1 MGKFKDFMGGTGAG
15 LLNEASKNLAKKNME
30 ITYIPREEIYK
41 NPKNGYSISDIENL
55 ADLIYVMGLRE
66 PLGVKPEGS
75 GYKLIEGERRLTAI
89 DKLIADGKWEGDIPC
104 IIREK
109 KLKVN
114 LDVLSDE
121 EKEILEIAGTNA
133 GQRKY
138 TASDYLLEV
147 EKLEPI
153 YKKLK
158 AAGIVEF
165 TYESDTGEE
174 ITQSLKGKKSRE
186 VVAERMGVSQAQV
199 AKISKVANNGTAELR
214 EMVKEG
220 RVANIAVA
228 AEIASMEEEDQ
239 RRLIEQHDR
248 RLIEQH
254 LKENLIVISKKDVE
268 AFKNSKSLE
277 SNTSTYVLD
286 DKEFT
291 KLTKKIRKSLKSE
304 PKILGQ
310 EEYMDVLKKIRS
322 LEKLFS

>member
-15 LLNEASKNLAKKNME
+15 LLNEASKNLAKNNME
-30 ITYIPREEIYK
+30 ITYIPRDEIYK
-41 NPKNGYSISDIENL
+41 NPKNEYSISDIENL

-109 KLKVN
+109 ELKVN
-114 LDVLSDE
+114 LDILLDE

-138 TASDYLLEV
+138 SEADYLFEV

-158 AAGIVEF
+158 ASGIGEF
-165 TYESDTGEE
+165 TYESDTGEK
-174 ITQSLKGKKSRE
+174 ITQSLTGKKSRE
-186 VVAERMGVSQAQV
+186 LLAERLNVSPAQV
-199 AKISKVANNGTAELR
+199 GKISKVANSGTEELK
-214 EMVKEG
+214 EAVKDG
-220 RVANIAVA
+220 TANIAVA
-228 AEIASMEEEDQ
+228 AEIAAMEKEDQ
-239 RRLIEQHDR
+239 KRLIEQH
-248 RLIEQH
+248 Q
-254 LKENLIVISKKDVE
+254 KENGKAISKKDVE
-268 AFKNSKSLE
+268 AFKNGKSLE
-277 SNTSTYVLD
+277 SNTYTYILD
-286 DKEFT
+286 DKEFM
-291 KLTKKIRKSLKSE
+291 KLTKKIRKLLKSE
-304 PKILGQ
+304 PKTMGQ

>member
-30 ITYIPREEIYK
+30 ITYIPRAEIYK
-41 NPKNGYSISDIENL
+41 NPKNEYSISDIENL

-89 DKLIADGKWEGDIPC
+89 DKLITDGKWEGDIPC

-109 KLKVN
+109 ELKVN
-114 LDVLSDE
+114 LDILSDE

-138 TASDYLLEV
+138 SEADYLFEV

-158 AAGIVEF
+158 ASGIGEF
-165 TYESDTGEE
+165 TYESDTGEK
-174 ITQSLKGKKSRE
+174 ITQTLTGKKSRE
-186 VVAERMGVSQAQV
+186 LLAERLNVSPAQV
-199 AKISKVANNGTAELR
+199 GKISKVANSGTEELK
-214 EMVKEG
+214 EAVKDG
-220 RVANIAVA
+220 TANIAVA
-228 AEIASMEEEDQ
+228 AEIASMEKEDQ
-239 RRLIEQHDR
+239 KRLIEQH
-248 RLIEQH
+248 Q
-254 LKENLIVISKKDVE
+254 KENGKAISKKDVE
-268 AFKNSKSLE
+268 AFKNGKSLE
-277 SNTSTYVLD
+277 SNTYTYILD
-286 DKEFT
+286 DKEFM

-304 PKILGQ
+304 PKTMGQ
-310 EEYMDVLKKIRS
+310 EEYMEVLKKIRS

>member
-15 LLNEASKNLAKKNME
+15 LLNEASKNLAKNNME
-30 ITYIPREEIYK
+30 IMYIPRAEIYK
-41 NPKNGYSISDIENL
+41 NPKNEYSISDIENL

-89 DKLIADGKWEGDIPC
+89 DKLISDGKWDGDIPC
-104 IIREK
+104 IVREK
-109 KLKVN
+109 ELKVN
-114 LDVLSDE
+114 VDILSDE

-138 TASDYLLEV
+138 SEADYLFEV

-158 AAGIVEF
+158 ASGIGEF
-165 TYESDTGEE
+165 TYESDTGEK
-174 ITQSLKGKKSRE
+174 ITQSLTGKKSRE
-186 VVAERMGVSQAQV
+186 LLAERLNVSPAQV
-199 AKISKVANNGTAELR
+199 GKISKVANNGTEELK
-214 EMVKEG
+214 EAVKEG
-220 RVANIAVA
+220 TANIAVA
-228 AEIASMEEEDQ
+228 AEIASMEKEDQ
-239 RRLIEQHDR
+239 KRLIEQH
-248 RLIEQH
+248 Q
-254 LKENLIVISKKDVE
+254 KENGKGIINKKDGE
-268 AFKNSKSLE
+268 AFKNGKSLE
-277 SNTSTYVLD
+277 SNTYTYILD
-286 DKEFT
+286 DKEFM

-304 PKILGQ
+304 PKTMGQ

>member
-15 LLNEASKNLAKKNME
+15 LLNEASKNLAKNNME
-30 ITYIPREEIYK
+30 ITYIPRDEIYK
-41 NPKNGYSISDIENL
+41 NPKNEYSISDIENL

-109 KLKVN
+109 ELKVN
-114 LDVLSDE
+114 LDILSDE

-138 TASDYLLEV
+138 SEADYLFEV

-158 AAGIVEF
+158 ASGIGEF
-165 TYESDTGEE
+165 TYESDTGEK
-174 ITQSLKGKKSRE
+174 ITQSLTGKKSRE
-186 VVAERMGVSQAQV
+186 LLAERLNVSPAQV
-199 AKISKVANNGTAELR
+199 GKISKVANSGTEELK
-214 EMVKEG
+214 EAVKDG
-220 RVANIAVA
+220 TANIAAA
-228 AEIASMEEEDQ
+228 AEIAAMEKEDQ
-239 RRLIEQHDR
+239 KRLIEQH
-248 RLIEQH
+248 Q
-254 LKENLIVISKKDVE
+254 KENGKAISKKDVE
-268 AFKNSKSLE
+268 AFKNGKSLE
-277 SNTSTYVLD
+277 SNTYTYILD
-286 DKEFT
+286 DKEFM
-291 KLTKKIRKSLKSE
+291 KLTKKIRKLLKSE
-304 PKILGQ
+304 PKTMGQ

>member
-15 LLNEASKNLAKKNME
+15 LLNEASKNLAKNNME
-30 ITYIPREEIYK
+30 IMYIPRAEIYK
-41 NPKNGYSISDIENL
+41 NPKNEYSISDIENL

-89 DKLIADGKWEGDIPC
+89 DKLISDGKWDGDIPC
-104 IIREK
+104 IVREK
-109 KLKVN
+109 ELKVN
-114 LDVLSDE
+114 VDILSDE

-138 TASDYLLEV
+138 SEADYLFEV

-158 AAGIVEF
+158 ASGIGEF
-165 TYESDTGEE
+165 TYESDTGEK
-174 ITQSLKGKKSRE
+174 ITQSLTGKKSRE
-186 VVAERMGVSQAQV
+186 LLAERLNVSPAQV
-199 AKISKVANNGTAELR
+199 GKISKVANNGTEELK
-214 EMVKEG
+214 EAVKEG
-220 RVANIAVA
+220 TANIAVA
-228 AEIASMEEEDQ
+228 AEIASMEKEDQ
-239 RRLIEQHDR
+239 KRLIEQH
-248 RLIEQH
+248 Q
-254 LKENLIVISKKDVE
+254 KENGKGIINKKDVE
-268 AFKNSKSLE
+268 AFKNGKSLE
-277 SNTSTYVLD
+277 SNTYTYILD
-286 DKEFT
+286 DKEFM

-304 PKILGQ
+304 PKTMGQ

>member
-15 LLNEASKNLAKKNME
+15 LLNEASKNLAKNNME
-30 ITYIPREEIYK
+30 ITYIPRDEIYK
-41 NPKNGYSISDIENL
+41 NPKNEYSISDIENL

-109 KLKVN
+109 ELKVN
-114 LDVLSDE
+114 LDILSDE

-138 TASDYLLEV
+138 SEADY
-147 EKLEPI
+147 LEPI

-158 AAGIVEF
+158 ASGIGEF
-165 TYESDTGEE
+165 TYESDTGEK
-174 ITQSLKGKKSRE
+174 ITQSLTGKKSRE
-186 VVAERMGVSQAQV
+186 LLAERLNVSPAQV
-199 AKISKVANNGTAELR
+199 GKISKVANSGTEELK
-214 EMVKEG
+214 EAVKDG
-220 RVANIAVA
+220 TANIAVA
-228 AEIASMEEEDQ
+228 AEIAAMEKEDQ
-239 RRLIEQHDR
+239 KRLIEQH
-248 RLIEQH
+248 Q
-254 LKENLIVISKKDVE
+254 KENGKAISKKDVE
-268 AFKNSKSLE
+268 AFKNGKSLE
-277 SNTSTYVLD
+277 SNTYTYILD
-286 DKEFT
+286 DKEFM
-291 KLTKKIRKSLKSE
+291 KLTKKIRKLLKSE
-304 PKILGQ
+304 PKTMGQ

>member
-15 LLNEASKNLAKKNME
+15 LLNEASKNLAKNNME
-30 ITYIPREEIYK
+30 ITYIPRDEIYK
-41 NPKNGYSISDIENL
+41 NPKNEYSISDIENL

-109 KLKVN
+109 ELKVN
-114 LDVLSDE
+114 LDILSDE

-138 TASDYLLEV
+138 SEADYLFEV

-158 AAGIVEF
+158 ASGIGEF
-165 TYESDTGEE
+165 TYESDTGEK
-174 ITQSLKGKKSRE
+174 ITQSLTGKKSRE
-186 VVAERMGVSQAQV
+186 LLAERLNVSPAQV
-199 AKISKVANNGTAELR
+199 GKISKVANSGTEELK
-214 EMVKEG
+214 EAVKDG
-220 RVANIAVA
+220 TANIAVA
-228 AEIASMEEEDQ
+228 AEIAAMEKEDQ
-239 RRLIEQHDR
+239 KRLIEQH
-248 RLIEQH
+248 Q
-254 LKENLIVISKKDVE
+254 KENGKAISKKDVE
-268 AFKNSKSLE
+268 AFKNGKSLE
-277 SNTSTYVLD
+277 SNTYTYILD
-286 DKEFT
+286 DKEFME
-291 KLTKKIRKSLKSE
+291 LTKKIRKLLKSE
-304 PKILGQ
+304 PKTMGQ

>member
-15 LLNEASKNLAKKNME
+15 LLNEASKNLAKNNME
-30 ITYIPREEIYK
+30 ITYIPRDEIYK
-41 NPKNGYSISDIENL
+41 NPKNEYSISDIENL

-109 KLKVN
+109 ELKVN
-114 LDVLSDE
+114 LDILSDE

-138 TASDYLLEV
+138 SEADYLFEV

-158 AAGIVEF
+158 ASGIGEF
-165 TYESDTGEE
+165 TYESDTGEK
-174 ITQSLKGKKSRE
+174 ITQSLTGKKSRE
-186 VVAERMGVSQAQV
+186 LLAERLNVSPAQV
-199 AKISKVANNGTAELR
+199 GKISKVANSGTEELK
-214 EMVKEG
+214 EAVKDG
-220 RVANIAVA
+220 TANIAVA
-228 AEIASMEEEDQ
+228 AEIAAMEKEDQ
-239 RRLIEQHDR
+239 KRLIEQH
-248 RLIEQH
+248 Q
-254 LKENLIVISKKDVE
+254 KENGKAISKKDVE
-268 AFKNSKSLE
+268 AFKNGKSLE
-277 SNTSTYVLD
+277 SNTYTYILD
-286 DKEFT
+286 DKEFM
-291 KLTKKIRKSLKSE
+291 KLTKKIRKLLKSE
-304 PKILGQ
+304 PKTMGQ

-322 LEKLFS
+322 LEKVFS

>member
-15 LLNEASKNLAKKNME
+15 LLNEASKNLAKNNME
-30 ITYIPREEIYK
+30 ITYIPRDEIYK
-41 NPKNGYSISDIENL
+41 NPKNEYSISDIENL

-109 KLKVN
+109 ELKVN
-114 LDVLSDE
+114 LDILSDE

-138 TASDYLLEV
+138 SEADYLFEV

-158 AAGIVEF
+158 ASGIGEF
-165 TYESDTGEE
+165 TYESDTGEK
-174 ITQSLKGKKSRE
+174 ITQTLTGKKSRE
-186 VVAERMGVSQAQV
+186 LLAERLNVSPAQV
-199 AKISKVANNGTAELR
+199 GKISKVANSGTEELK
-214 EMVKEG
+214 EAVKDG
-220 RVANIAVA
+220 TANIAVA
-228 AEIASMEEEDQ
+228 AEIASMEKEDQ
-239 RRLIEQHDR
+239 KRLIEQH
-248 RLIEQH
+248 Q
-254 LKENLIVISKKDVE
+254 KENGKAISKKDVE
-268 AFKNSKSLE
+268 AFKNGKSLE
-277 SNTSTYVLD
+277 SNTYTYILD
-286 DKEFT
+286 DKEFM

-304 PKILGQ
+304 PKTMGR
-310 EEYMDVLKKIRS
+310 EEYLDVLKKIRS

>member
-15 LLNEASKNLAKKNME
+15 LLNEASKNLAKNNME
-30 ITYIPREEIYK
+30 ITYIPRDEIYK
-41 NPKNGYSISDIENL
+41 NPKNEYSISDIENL

-109 KLKVN
+109 ELKVN
-114 LDVLSDE
+114 LDILSDE

-138 TASDYLLEV
+138 SEADYLFEV

-158 AAGIVEF
+158 ASGIGEF
-165 TYESDTGEE
+165 TYESDTGEK
-174 ITQSLKGKKSRE
+174 ITQSLTGKKSRE
-186 VVAERMGVSQAQV
+186 LLAERLNVSPAQV
-199 AKISKVANNGTAELR
+199 GKISKVANSGTEELK
-214 EMVKEG
+214 EAVKDG
-220 RVANIAVA
+220 TANIAVA
-228 AEIASMEEEDQ
+228 AEIAAMEKEDQ
-239 RRLIEQHDR
+239 KRLIEQH
-248 RLIEQH
+248 Q
-254 LKENLIVISKKDVE
+254 KENGKAISKKDVE
-268 AFKNSKSLE
+268 AFKNVKSLE
-277 SNTSTYVLD
+277 SNTYTYILD
-286 DKEFT
+286 DKEFM
-291 KLTKKIRKSLKSE
+291 KLTKKIRKLLKSE
-304 PKILGQ
+304 PKTMGQ

>member
-15 LLNEASKNLAKKNME
+15 LLNEASKNLAKNNME
-30 ITYIPREEIYK
+30 ITYILRDEIYK
-41 NPKNGYSISDIENL
+41 NPKNEYSISDIENL

-109 KLKVN
+109 ELKVN
-114 LDVLSDE
+114 LDILSDE

-138 TASDYLLEV
+138 SEADYLFEV

-158 AAGIVEF
+158 ASGIGEF
-165 TYESDTGEE
+165 TYESDTGEK
-174 ITQSLKGKKSRE
+174 ITQSLTGKKSRE
-186 VVAERMGVSQAQV
+186 LLAERLNVSPAQV
-199 AKISKVANNGTAELR
+199 GKISKVANSGTEELK
-214 EMVKEG
+214 EAVKDG
-220 RVANIAVA
+220 TANIAVA
-228 AEIASMEEEDQ
+228 AEIAAMEKEDQ
-239 RRLIEQHDR
+239 KRLIEQH
-248 RLIEQH
+248 Q
-254 LKENLIVISKKDVE
+254 KENGKAISKKDVE
-268 AFKNSKSLE
+268 AFKNGKSLE
-277 SNTSTYVLD
+277 SNTYTYILD
-286 DKEFT
+286 DKEFM
-291 KLTKKIRKSLKSE
+291 KLTKKIRKLLKSE
-304 PKILGQ
+304 PKTMGQ

>member
-15 LLNEASKNLAKKNME
+15 LLNEASKNLAKNNME
-30 ITYIPREEIYK
+30 ITYIPRDEIYK
-41 NPKNGYSISDIENL
+41 NSKNEYSISDIENL

-109 KLKVN
+109 ELKVN
-114 LDVLSDE
+114 LDILSDE

-138 TASDYLLEV
+138 SEADYLFEV

-158 AAGIVEF
+158 ASGIGEF
-165 TYESDTGEE
+165 TYESDTGEK
-174 ITQSLKGKKSRE
+174 ITQSLTGKKSRE
-186 VVAERMGVSQAQV
+186 LLAERLNVSPAQV
-199 AKISKVANNGTAELR
+199 GKISKVANSGTEELK
-214 EMVKEG
+214 EAVKDG
-220 RVANIAVA
+220 TANIAVA
-228 AEIASMEEEDQ
+228 AEIAAMEKEDQ
-239 RRLIEQHDR
+239 KRLIEQH
-248 RLIEQH
+248 Q
-254 LKENLIVISKKDVE
+254 KENGKAISKKDVE
-268 AFKNSKSLE
+268 AFKNGKSLE
-277 SNTSTYVLD
+277 SNTYTYILD
-286 DKEFT
+286 DKEFM
-291 KLTKKIRKSLKSE
+291 KLTKKIRKLLKSE
-304 PKILGQ
+304 PKTMGQ

>member
-15 LLNEASKNLAKKNME
+15 LLNEASKNLAKNNME
-30 ITYIPREEIYK
+30 IMYIPRAEIYK
-41 NPKNGYSISDIENL
+41 NPKNEYSISDIENL

-89 DKLIADGKWEGDIPC
+89 DKLISDGKWEGDIPC

-109 KLKVN
+109 ELKVN
-114 LDVLSDE
+114 LDILSDE

-138 TASDYLLEV
+138 SEADYLFEV

-158 AAGIVEF
+158 ASGIGEF
-165 TYESDTGEE
+165 TYESDTGEK
-174 ITQSLKGKKSRE
+174 ITQSLTGKKSRE
-186 VVAERMGVSQAQV
+186 LLAERLNVSPAQV
-199 AKISKVANNGTAELR
+199 GKISKVANSGTEELK
-214 EMVKEG
+214 EAVKDG
-220 RVANIAVA
+220 TANIAVA
-228 AEIASMEEEDQ
+228 AEIAAMEKEDQ
-239 RRLIEQHDR
+239 KRLIEQH
-248 RLIEQH
+248 Q
-254 LKENLIVISKKDVE
+254 KENGKAISKKDVE
-268 AFKNSKSLE
+268 AFKNGKSLE
-277 SNTSTYVLD
+277 SNTYTYILD
-286 DKEFT
+286 DKEFM
-291 KLTKKIRKSLKSE
+291 KLTKKIRKLLKSE
-304 PKILGQ
+304 PKTMGQ

>member
-15 LLNEASKNLAKKNME
+15 LLNEASKNLAKNNME
-30 ITYIPREEIYK
+30 ITYIPRDEIYK
-41 NPKNGYSISDIENL
+41 NPKNEYSISDIENL

-109 KLKVN
+109 ELKIN
-114 LDVLSDE
+114 LDILSDE

-138 TASDYLLEV
+138 SEADYLFEV

-158 AAGIVEF
+158 ASGIGEF
-165 TYESDTGEE
+165 TYESDTGEK
-174 ITQSLKGKKSRE
+174 ITQSLTGKKSRE
-186 VVAERMGVSQAQV
+186 LLAERLNVSPAQV
-199 AKISKVANNGTAELR
+199 GKISKVANSGTEELK
-214 EMVKEG
+214 EAVKDG
-220 RVANIAVA
+220 TANIAVA
-228 AEIASMEEEDQ
+228 AEIAAMEKEDQ
-239 RRLIEQHDR
+239 KRLIEQH
-248 RLIEQH
+248 Q
-254 LKENLIVISKKDVE
+254 KENGKAISKKDVE
-268 AFKNSKSLE
+268 AFKNGKSLE
-277 SNTSTYVLD
+277 SNTYTYILD
-286 DKEFT
+286 DKEFM
-291 KLTKKIRKSLKSE
+291 KLTKKIRKLLKSE
-304 PKILGQ
+304 PKTMGQ

>member
-15 LLNEASKNLAKKNME
+15 LLNEASKNLAKNNME
-30 ITYIPREEIYK
+30 ITYIPRDEIYK
-41 NPKNGYSISDIENL
+41 NPKNEYSISDIENL

-109 KLKVN
+109 ELKVN
-114 LDVLSDE
+114 LDILSDE
-121 EKEILEIAGTNA
+121 EKELLEIAGTNA

-138 TASDYLLEV
+138 SEADYLFEV

-158 AAGIVEF
+158 ASGIGEF
-165 TYESDTGEE
+165 TYESDTGEK
-174 ITQSLKGKKSRE
+174 ITQSLTGKKSRE
-186 VVAERMGVSQAQV
+186 LLAERLNVSPAQV
-199 AKISKVANNGTAELR
+199 GKISKVANSGTEELK
-214 EMVKEG
+214 EAVKDG
-220 RVANIAVA
+220 TANIAVA
-228 AEIASMEEEDQ
+228 AEIAAMEKEDQ
-239 RRLIEQHDR
+239 KRLIEQH
-248 RLIEQH
+248 Q
-254 LKENLIVISKKDVE
+254 KENGKAISKKDVE
-268 AFKNSKSLE
+268 AFKNGKSLE
-277 SNTSTYVLD
+277 SNTYTYILD
-286 DKEFT
+286 DKEFM
-291 KLTKKIRKSLKSE
+291 KLTKKIRKLLKSE
-304 PKILGQ
+304 PKTMGQ

>member
-15 LLNEASKNLAKKNME
+15 LLNEASKNLAKNNME
-30 ITYIPREEIYK
+30 ITYIPRTEIYK
-41 NPKNGYSISDIENL
+41 NPKNEYSISDIENL

-89 DKLIADGKWEGDIPC
+89 DKLITDGKWEGDIPC

-109 KLKVN
+109 ELKVN
-114 LDVLSDE
+114 VDVLSDE

-138 TASDYLLEV
+138 SEADYLFEV

-158 AAGIVEF
+158 ASGIGEF
-165 TYESDTGEE
+165 TYESDTGEK
-174 ITQSLKGKKSRE
+174 ITQSLTGKKSRE
-186 VVAERMGVSQAQV
+186 LLAERLNVSPAQV
-199 AKISKVANNGTAELR
+199 GKISKVANSGTEELK
-214 EMVKEG
+214 EAVKDG
-220 RVANIAVA
+220 TANIAVA
-228 AEIASMEEEDQ
+228 AEIASMEKEDQ
-239 RRLIEQHDR
+239 KRLIEQH
-248 RLIEQH
+248 Q
-254 LKENLIVISKKDVE
+254 KENGKAISKKDVE
-268 AFKNSKSLE
+268 AFKNGKSLE
-277 SNTSTYVLD
+277 SNTYTYILD
-286 DKEFT
+286 DKEFM

-304 PKILGQ
+304 PKTMGQ

>member
-15 LLNEASKNLAKKNME
+15 LLNEASKNLAKNNME
-30 ITYIPREEIYK
+30 ITYIPRDEIYK
-41 NPKNGYSISDIENL
+41 NQKNEYSISDIENL

-109 KLKVN
+109 ELKVN
-114 LDVLSDE
+114 LDILSDE

-138 TASDYLLEV
+138 SEADYLFEV

-158 AAGIVEF
+158 ASGIGEF
-165 TYESDTGEE
+165 TYESDTGEK
-174 ITQSLKGKKSRE
+174 ITQSLTGKKSRE
-186 VVAERMGVSQAQV
+186 LLAERLNVSPAQV
-199 AKISKVANNGTAELR
+199 GKISKVANSGTEELK
-214 EMVKEG
+214 EAVKDG
-220 RVANIAVA
+220 TANIAVA
-228 AEIASMEEEDQ
+228 AEIAAMEKEDQ
-239 RRLIEQHDR
+239 KRLIEQH
-248 RLIEQH
+248 Q
-254 LKENLIVISKKDVE
+254 KENGKAISKKDVE
-268 AFKNSKSLE
+268 AFKNGKSLE
-277 SNTSTYVLD
+277 SNTYTYILD
-286 DKEFT
+286 DKEFM
-291 KLTKKIRKSLKSE
+291 KLTKKIRKLLKSE
-304 PKILGQ
+304 PKTMGQ

>member
-15 LLNEASKNLAKKNME
+15 LLNEASKNLAKNNME
-30 ITYIPREEIYK
+30 IMYIPRAEIYK
-41 NPKNGYSISDIENL
+41 NPKNEYSISDIENL

-109 KLKVN
+109 ELKVN
-114 LDVLSDE
+114 LDILSDE

-138 TASDYLLEV
+138 SEADYLFEV

-158 AAGIVEF
+158 ASGIGEF
-165 TYESDTGEE
+165 TYESDTGEK
-174 ITQSLKGKKSRE
+174 ITQSLTGKKSRE
-186 VVAERMGVSQAQV
+186 LLAERLNVSPAQV
-199 AKISKVANNGTAELR
+199 GKISKVANSGTEELK
-214 EMVKEG
+214 EAVKDG
-220 RVANIAVA
+220 TANIAVA
-228 AEIASMEEEDQ
+228 AEIAAMEKEDQ
-239 RRLIEQHDR
+239 KRLIEQH
-248 RLIEQH
+248 Q
-254 LKENLIVISKKDVE
+254 KENGKAISKKDVE
-268 AFKNSKSLE
+268 AFKNGKSLE
-277 SNTSTYVLD
+277 SNTYTYILD
-286 DKEFT
+286 DKEFM
-291 KLTKKIRKSLKSE
+291 KLTKKIRKLLKSE
-304 PKILGQ
+304 PKTMGQ

>member
-1 MGKFKDFMGGTGAG
+1 
-15 LLNEASKNLAKKNME
+15 ME
-30 ITYIPREEIYK
+30 ITYIPRDEIYK
-41 NPKNGYSISDIENL
+41 NPKNEYSISDIENL

-109 KLKVN
+109 ELKVN
-114 LDVLSDE
+114 LDILSDE

-138 TASDYLLEV
+138 SEADYLFEV

-158 AAGIVEF
+158 ASGIGEF
-165 TYESDTGEE
+165 TYESDTGEK
-174 ITQSLKGKKSRE
+174 ITQSLTGKKSRE
-186 VVAERMGVSQAQV
+186 LLAERLNVSPAQV
-199 AKISKVANNGTAELR
+199 GKISKVANSGTEELK
-214 EMVKEG
+214 EAVKDG
-220 RVANIAVA
+220 TANIAVA
-228 AEIASMEEEDQ
+228 AEIAAMEKEDQ
-239 RRLIEQHDR
+239 KRLIEQH
-248 RLIEQH
+248 Q
-254 LKENLIVISKKDVE
+254 KENGKAISKKDVE
-268 AFKNSKSLE
+268 AFKNGKSLE
-277 SNTSTYVLD
+277 SNTYTYILD
-286 DKEFT
+286 DKEFM
-291 KLTKKIRKSLKSE
+291 KLTKKIRKLLKSE
-304 PKILGQ
+304 PKTMGQ

>member
-15 LLNEASKNLAKKNME
+15 LLNEASKNLAKNNME
-30 ITYIPREEIYK
+30 IMYIPRAEIYK
-41 NPKNGYSISDIENL
+41 NPKNEYSISDIENL

-66 PLGVKPEGS
+66 PLGIKPEGS

-89 DKLIADGKWEGDIPC
+89 DKLITDGKWEGDIPC

-109 KLKVN
+109 ELKVN
-114 LDVLSDE
+114 VDVLSDE

-138 TASDYLLEV
+138 SEADYLFEV

-158 AAGIVEF
+158 ASGIGEF
-165 TYESDTGEE
+165 TYESDTGEK
-174 ITQSLKGKKSRE
+174 ITQSLTGKKSRE
-186 VVAERMGVSQAQV
+186 LLAERLNVSPAQV
-199 AKISKVANNGTAELR
+199 GKISKVANNGTEELK
-214 EMVKEG
+214 EAVKEG
-220 RVANIAVA
+220 TANIAVA
-228 AEIASMEEEDQ
+228 AEIASMEKEDQ
-239 RRLIEQHDR
+239 KRLIEQH
-248 RLIEQH
+248 Q
-254 LKENLIVISKKDVE
+254 KENGKGIINKKDVE
-268 AFKNSKSLE
+268 AFKNGKSLE
-277 SNTSTYVLD
+277 SNTYTYILD
-286 DKEFT
+286 DKEFM

-304 PKILGQ
+304 PKTMGQ

>member
-15 LLNEASKNLAKKNME
+15 LLNEASKNLAKNNME
-30 ITYIPREEIYK
+30 ITYIPRDEIYK
-41 NPKNGYSISDIENL
+41 NPKNEYSISDIENL
-55 ADLIYVMGLRE
+55 ADFIYVMGLRE

-109 KLKVN
+109 ELKVN
-114 LDVLSDE
+114 LDILSDE

-138 TASDYLLEV
+138 SEADYLFEV

-158 AAGIVEF
+158 ASGIGEF
-165 TYESDTGEE
+165 TYESDTGEK
-174 ITQSLKGKKSRE
+174 ITQSLTGKKSRE
-186 VVAERMGVSQAQV
+186 LLAERLNVSPAQV
-199 AKISKVANNGTAELR
+199 GKISKVANSGTEELK
-214 EMVKEG
+214 EAVKDG
-220 RVANIAVA
+220 TANIAVA
-228 AEIASMEEEDQ
+228 AEIAAMEKEDQ
-239 RRLIEQHDR
+239 KRLIEQH
-248 RLIEQH
+248 Q
-254 LKENLIVISKKDVE
+254 KENGKAISKKDVE
-268 AFKNSKSLE
+268 AFKNGKSLE
-277 SNTSTYVLD
+277 SNTYTYILD
-286 DKEFT
+286 DKEFM
-291 KLTKKIRKSLKSE
+291 KLTKKIRKLLKSE
-304 PKILGQ
+304 PKTMGQ

>member
-15 LLNEASKNLAKKNME
+15 LLNEASKNLAKNNME

-89 DKLIADGKWEGDIPC
+89 DKLITDGKWEGDIPC

-109 KLKVN
+109 ELKVN
-114 LDVLSDE
+114 VDVLSDE

-165 TYESDTGEE
+165 TYESNTGEE

-214 EMVKEG
+214 EMVKAG
-220 RVANIAVA
+220 GVATIAVA

-239 RRLIEQHDR
+239 RRLIEQH
-248 RLIEQH
+248 LKEQH
-254 LKENLIVISKKDVE
+254 LKENLRVISKKDVE

-277 SNTSTYVLD
+277 SNTSIYVLD

-291 KLTKKIRKSLKSE
+291 KLTKKIRKLLKSE
-304 PKILGQ
+304 PKTMGQ

>member
-15 LLNEASKNLAKKNME
+15 LLNEASKNLAKNNME
-30 ITYIPREEIYK
+30 ITYIPRDEIYK
-41 NPKNGYSISDIENL
+41 NPKNEYSISDIENL

-109 KLKVN
+109 ELKVN
-114 LDVLSDE
+114 LDILSDE

-138 TASDYLLEV
+138 SEADYLFEV

-158 AAGIVEF
+158 ASGIGEF
-165 TYESDTGEE
+165 TYESDTGGK
-174 ITQSLKGKKSRE
+174 ITQSLTGKKSRE
-186 VVAERMGVSQAQV
+186 LLAERLNVSPAQV
-199 AKISKVANNGTAELR
+199 GKISKVANSGTEELK
-214 EMVKEG
+214 EAVKDG
-220 RVANIAVA
+220 TANIAVA
-228 AEIASMEEEDQ
+228 AEIAAMEKEDQ
-239 RRLIEQHDR
+239 KRLIEQH
-248 RLIEQH
+248 Q
-254 LKENLIVISKKDVE
+254 KENGKAISKKDVE
-268 AFKNSKSLE
+268 AFKNGKSLE
-277 SNTSTYVLD
+277 SNTYTYILD
-286 DKEFT
+286 DKEFM
-291 KLTKKIRKSLKSE
+291 KLTKKIRKLLKSE
-304 PKILGQ
+304 PKTMGQ

>member
-30 ITYIPREEIYK
+30 ITYIPRAEIYK
-41 NPKNGYSISDIENL
+41 NPKNEYSISDIENL

-89 DKLIADGKWEGDIPC
+89 DKLITDGKWEGDIPC

-109 KLKVN
+109 ELKVN
-114 LDVLSDE
+114 VDVLSDE

-138 TASDYLLEV
+138 SEADYLFEV

-158 AAGIVEF
+158 ASGIGEF
-165 TYESDTGEE
+165 TYESDTGEK
-174 ITQSLKGKKSRE
+174 ITQSLTGKKSRE
-186 VVAERMGVSQAQV
+186 LLAERLNVSPAQV
-199 AKISKVANNGTAELR
+199 GKISKVANSGTEELK
-214 EMVKEG
+214 EAVKDG
-220 RVANIAVA
+220 TANIAVA
-228 AEIASMEEEDQ
+228 AEIAAMEKEDQ
-239 RRLIEQHDR
+239 KRLIEQH
-248 RLIEQH
+248 Q
-254 LKENLIVISKKDVE
+254 KENGKAISKKDVE
-268 AFKNSKSLE
+268 AFKNGKSLE
-277 SNTSTYVLD
+277 SNTYTYILD
-286 DKEFT
+286 DKEFM
-291 KLTKKIRKSLKSE
+291 KLTKKIRKLLKSE
-304 PKILGQ
+304 PKTMGQ

>member
-15 LLNEASKNLAKKNME
+15 LLNEASKNLAKNNME
-30 ITYIPREEIYK
+30 ITYIPRDEIYK
-41 NPKNGYSISDIENL
+41 NPKNEYSISDIENL
-55 ADLIYVMGLRE
+55 SDLIYVMGLRE

-109 KLKVN
+109 ELKVN
-114 LDVLSDE
+114 LDILSDE

-138 TASDYLLEV
+138 SEADYLFEV

-158 AAGIVEF
+158 ASGIGEF
-165 TYESDTGEE
+165 TYESDTGEK
-174 ITQSLKGKKSRE
+174 ITQSLTGKKSRE
-186 VVAERMGVSQAQV
+186 LLAERLNVSPAQV
-199 AKISKVANNGTAELR
+199 GKISKVANSGTEELK
-214 EMVKEG
+214 EAVKDG
-220 RVANIAVA
+220 TANIAVA
-228 AEIASMEEEDQ
+228 AEIAAMEKEDQ
-239 RRLIEQHDR
+239 KRLIEQH
-248 RLIEQH
+248 Q
-254 LKENLIVISKKDVE
+254 KENGKAISKKDVE
-268 AFKNSKSLE
+268 AFKNGKSLE
-277 SNTSTYVLD
+277 SNTYTYILD
-286 DKEFT
+286 DKEFM
-291 KLTKKIRKSLKSE
+291 KLTKKIRKLLKSE
-304 PKILGQ
+304 PKTMGQ

>member
-15 LLNEASKNLAKKNME
+15 LLNEASKNLAKNNME
-30 ITYIPREEIYK
+30 ITYIPRDEIYK
-41 NPKNGYSISDIENL
+41 NPKNEYSISDIENL

-109 KLKVN
+109 ELKVN
-114 LDVLSDE
+114 LDILSDE
-121 EKEILEIAGTNA
+121 EKEIMEIAGTNA

-138 TASDYLLEV
+138 SEADYLFEV

-158 AAGIVEF
+158 ASGIGEF
-165 TYESDTGEE
+165 TYESDTGEK
-174 ITQSLKGKKSRE
+174 ITQSLTGKKSRE
-186 VVAERMGVSQAQV
+186 LLAERLNVSPAQV
-199 AKISKVANNGTAELR
+199 GKISKVANSGTEELK
-214 EMVKEG
+214 EAVKDG
-220 RVANIAVA
+220 TANIAVA
-228 AEIASMEEEDQ
+228 AEIAAMEKEDQ
-239 RRLIEQHDR
+239 KRLIEQH
-248 RLIEQH
+248 Q
-254 LKENLIVISKKDVE
+254 KENGKAISKKDVE
-268 AFKNSKSLE
+268 AFKNGKSLE
-277 SNTSTYVLD
+277 SNTYTYILD
-286 DKEFT
+286 DKEFM
-291 KLTKKIRKSLKSE
+291 KLTKKIRKLLKSE
-304 PKILGQ
+304 PKTMGQ

>member
-15 LLNEASKNLAKKNME
+15 LLNEASKNLAKNNME
-30 ITYIPREEIYK
+30 ITYIPRDEIYK
-41 NPKNGYSISDIENL
+41 NPKNEYSISDIENL

-75 GYKLIEGERRLTAI
+75 RYKLIEGERRLTAI

-109 KLKVN
+109 ELKVN
-114 LDVLSDE
+114 LDILSDE

-138 TASDYLLEV
+138 SEADYLFEV

-158 AAGIVEF
+158 ASGIGEF
-165 TYESDTGEE
+165 TYESDTGEK
-174 ITQSLKGKKSRE
+174 ITQSLTGKKSRE
-186 VVAERMGVSQAQV
+186 LLAERLNVSPAQV
-199 AKISKVANNGTAELR
+199 GKISKVANSGTEELK
-214 EMVKEG
+214 EAVKDG
-220 RVANIAVA
+220 TANIAVA
-228 AEIASMEEEDQ
+228 AEIAAMEKEDQ
-239 RRLIEQHDR
+239 KRLIEQH
-248 RLIEQH
+248 Q
-254 LKENLIVISKKDVE
+254 KENGKAISKKDVE
-268 AFKNSKSLE
+268 AFKNGKSLE
-277 SNTSTYVLD
+277 SNTYTYILD
-286 DKEFT
+286 DKEFM
-291 KLTKKIRKSLKSE
+291 KLTKKIRKLLKSE
-304 PKILGQ
+304 PKTMGQ